1 MSVARRQC
9 LKDEMPQVNIDQDFS
24 LTLREMMRFEKNR
37 LDSFP
42 SQWLNHHQLDVSVVK
57 RLAKAGFYYKPIG
70 GTQCFSCGWHKPA
83 SFWQEGHDPKE
94 VHSKRR
100 PNCKF
105 VQGQSQNVP
114 LEQHYIVH
122 TQSIPGAS
130 RPEKPP
136 RAKVENLK
144 QSNICGT
151 NHDNRNY
158 SHDGQSVEEVDNN
171 QAEISQEKETETRA
185 VPRRPPGPR
194 KLDHKQ
200 NSTKEPTRDN
210 MVPAAISGSPDAALD
225 PEGNATAREE
235 RVTSDSRTTQ
245 NAATPAGGN
254 TTKSGPSGANR
265 KGK

>member
-1 MSVARRQC
+1 
-9 LKDEMPQVNIDQDFS
+9 MPQVNIEQDFHP
-24 LTLREMMRFEKNR
+24 TLREMMRFEKNR

-42 SQWLNHHQLDVSVVK
+42 SQWLNHQLDVNVVK
-57 RLAKAGFYYKPIG
+57 CLAKAGFYYKPIG
-70 GTQCFSCGWHKPA
+70 GTQCFSCGWHKPV
-83 SFWQEGHDPKE
+83 SFWQEEHDPEE

-114 LEQHYIVH
+114 LEQHYIVVS
-122 TQSIPGAS
+122 QSVPGAA

-158 SHDGQSVEEVDNN
+158 SHDGQSGKEVDNN
-171 QAEISQEKETETRA
+171 QAEISQEKEAETGA

-200 NSTKEPTRDN
+200 NSTE
-210 MVPAAISGSPDAALD
+210 
-225 PEGNATAREE
+225 EHEE
-235 RVTSDSRTTQ
+235 RVKSDARTTQ

-254 TTKSGPSGANR
+254 TTKSSSSGAIR
-265 KGK
+265 KGKVF